1 MLQNFLDNYELYLSI
16 AAAIISLIFAIIIC
30 IIKLVRT
37 IKSKTKLQ
45 NDSDLLDAAAPI
57 MQIAESFIN
66 YSGAE
71 KKEYVLTRINQ
82 LAIENG
88 ISFNLKAV
96 SDKIEDLIRLSKHVN
111 YNNKTSWNFKYDR
124 KRIEIF

>member
-30 IIKLVRT
+30 IIKLVRA
-37 IKSKTKLQ
+37 IKTKTKLQ
-45 NDSDLLDAAAPI
+45 DDNDLLNAVAPI
-57 MQIAESFIN
+57 MQIAESFTN

-88 ISFNLKAV
+88 INFDIQAV
-96 SDKIEDLIRLSKHVN
+96 SNKIEELIKLSRQVN
-111 YNNKTSWNFKYDR
+111 NNR
-124 KRIEIF
+124 KNTEKE

>member
-16 AAAIISLIFAIIIC
+16 AAAIISLIFAIIVC
-30 IIKLVRT
+30 IIKLVRAV
-37 IKSKTKLQ
+37 KAKTKLQ
-45 NDSDLLDAAAPI
+45 DDADLLDAVAPI
-57 MQIAESFIN
+57 MQIAESFTN

-88 ISFNLKAV
+88 INFDVKAI
-96 SDKIEDLIRLSKHVN
+96 SDKIEELIKLSKEVN
-111 YNNKTSWNFKYDR
+111 YKKTN
-124 KRIEIF
+124 EGEE

>member
-16 AAAIISLIFAIIIC
+16 AAAIISLIFAIIVC
-30 IIKLVRT
+30 IIKLVRAV
-37 IKSKTKLQ
+37 KAKTKLQ
-45 NDSDLLDAAAPI
+45 DDTDLLAAVAPV
-57 MQIAESFIN
+57 MQIAETFTN

-88 ISFNLKAV
+88 INFDIQAV
-96 SDKIEDLIRLSKHVN
+96 SNKIEELIKLSKEVN
-111 YNNKTSWNFKYDR
+111 YKKKN
-124 KRIEIF
+124 EGEE

>member
-16 AAAIISLIFAIIIC
+16 AAAIISLMFAIIIC

-45 NDSDLLDAAAPI
+45 NDSDLLDAVAPI

-96 SDKIEDLIRLSKHVN
+96 SDKIEDLIRLSKQVN
-111 YNNKTSWNFKYDR
+111 YNNKN
-124 KRIEIF
+124 EEEE